1 MIPSGTAPTL
11 CSGSQV
17 RVGPGPKKSCVRRLL
32 LVLALL
38 ACGCAGSLT
47 SQVSRSLNRASEY
60 LAEKQSED
68 GAWRSQVYEDQQ
80 DGLALTP
87 PITLALV
94 SFGTSKAA
102 QDAARSGLTFL
113 GTMVDKTGLK
123 KPLADPIAAA
133 SAAVLTLVRAGGQE
147 DALHAFQSF
156 LRAQQMASETGWSQE
171 DPQFGGWGQ
180 SPTIPYKPHASDQW
194 NPASD
199 SNLASTLQALTALR
213 ESGASPRDEAVQS
226 ALEFVL
232 RCQNFGNSDFD
243 DGGFYDNPTFG
254 PMNKAGGA
262 GTDSEGRTRYLSYGT
277 ATADGLRCMLAA
289 GYSPNHP
296 RVVAAR
302 VWLEKNFSA
311 TQMPGNFPEALRLD
325 RDSLYF
331 TWCCEVAQAMTD
343 LERSGSPSA
352 LDWARPLATALLQRQ
367 LTGGGWKN
375 PNSASRE
382 DDPLV
387 ATPRAMTALALAR
400 QQLLRQGR
408 SPSPSN

>member
-1 MIPSGTAPTL
+1 M
-11 CSGSQV
+11 
-17 RVGPGPKKSCVRRLL
+17 
-32 LVLALL
+32 LALL
-38 ACGCAGSLT
+38 VCGCAGSLT
-47 SQVSRSLNRASEY
+47 AQVSRSLNRASEY

-94 SFGTSKAA
+94 SYGTSKTALSSA
-102 QDAARSGLTFL
+102 QRGVAFL
-113 GTMVDKTGLK
+113 DTMVDKTGLK
-123 KPLADPIAAA
+123 KTLGDPVAAA
-133 SAAVLTLVRAGGQE
+133 SAGVLTLARAGGHE
-147 DALHAFQSF
+147 DALHALQDF
-156 LRAQQMASETGWSQE
+156 LRLQQLGAEAGWSAE
-171 DPQFGGWGQ
+171 DPQFGGWGL
-180 SPTIPYKPHASDQW
+180 SPTVPYKPKASDQW
-194 NPASD
+194 NPARD
-199 SNLASTLQALTALR
+199 SNLANTLQALIALR
-213 ESGASPRDEAVQS
+213 ESGASPRDQAVQD
-226 ALEFVL
+226 ALEFAL
-232 RCQNFGNSDFD
+232 RCQNFGNEEAFD
-243 DGGFYDNPTFG
+243 DGGFFDNPTFG

-262 GTDSEGRTRYLSYGT
+262 GTDSEGRTRYVSYGT

-311 TQMPGNFPEALRLD
+311 TQMPGKFPDPLHLD

-331 TWCCEVAQAMTD
+331 TWCDDVAQAMTE
-343 LERSGSPSA
+343 LERAGSPSD
-352 LDWARPLATALLQRQ
+352 LDWARPLAQALLQRQ

-400 QQLLRQGR
+400 QHLLRQGR
-408 SPSPSN
+408 SPSP